1 MVRGTAPRKGN
12 NMQRLKGVGAYGTVG
27 LDMVLAVVVGLLGGR
42 WLDQRFGTHGWLT
55 VIGFMFGVAASFNIL
70 FKAARRLREETERED
85 REALRKAEQQNDQ
98 GATQGEQG
106 ERDDEHNG
114 K

>member
-1 MVRGTAPRKGN
+1 
-12 NMQRLKGVGAYGTVG
+12 MQPLKGVGAYGTVG

-42 WLDQRFGTHGWLT
+42 WLDGRFGTRGWLT

-70 FKAARRLREETERED
+70 FKAAKRLREETERED
-85 REALRKAEQQNDQ
+85 REQQRKAEQGRGAGDTAGRQ
-98 GATQGEQG
+98 GD
-106 ERDDEHNG
+106 RDDNHDI